1 MGIFRLTQSARKC
14 IHLFIV
20 FVQEMHG
27 GGELITLNKAAVFSN
42 LKVRISVNCIFV
54 L

>member
-14 IHLFIV
+14 IYLFIE
-20 FVQEMHG
+20 FVQEKHG
-27 GGELITLNKAAVFSN
+27 GGELITLNKAVVFSN
-42 LKVRISVNCIFV
+42 LK